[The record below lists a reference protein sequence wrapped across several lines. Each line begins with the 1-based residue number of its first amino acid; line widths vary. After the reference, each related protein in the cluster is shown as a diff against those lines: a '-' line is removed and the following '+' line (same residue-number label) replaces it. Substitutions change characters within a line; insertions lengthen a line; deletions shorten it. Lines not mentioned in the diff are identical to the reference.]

1 MVNLRQPVGAAVILQ
16 TLPNTAQAVRAFQRQ
31 YALPVTGETDQETW
45 SRIVEVYTAQSPS
58 VLPAVPV
65 AIRWTPNRTLAAG
78 SLTRFYAN
86 APGLRTTGIHDA
98 PSVAAVK
105 WLQKLAAL
113 PQTGEIDQTT
123 WAYLSGLYTL
133 ASGDGEVADLT

>member
-1 MVNLRQPVGAAVILQ
+1 MLQALARFYVNAPVL
-16 TLPNTAQAVRAFQRQ
+16 T
-31 YALPVTGETDQETW
+31 VTG
-45 SRIVEVYTAQSPS
+45 V
-58 VLPAVPV
+58 
-65 AIRWTPNRTLAAG
+65 
-78 SLTRFYAN
+78 
-86 APGLRTTGIHDA
+86 HDA

-133 ASGDGEVADLT
+133 ASGNGDGADLHSGS